1 MFVYKFG
8 LLQWPKSKQPSK
20 VQNYISDFLTLNECP
35 NSVLPNFWN
44 SKCHLCRKSNFWNCL
59 NMILFKREECLYLGH
74 CTYLIFQRPQQQQA
88 PKTKEIATLVKYTR
102 IAVGAKLLIKSS
114 TILCD
119 KMQKNDW
126 KTNFLES
133 KQQKGEQILDESN
146 RDRSSLC
153 YFFSQNSSTAF
164 SKSLKSQF
172 WLN

>member
-1 MFVYKFG
+1 MSPSPKIKF
-8 LLQWPKSKQPSK
+8 LKLSKYDSLSK
-20 VQNYISDFLTLNECP
+20 
-35 NSVLPNFWN
+35 
-44 SKCHLCRKSNFWNCL
+44 
-59 NMILFKREECLYLGH
+59 ECLYLCH

-153 YFFSQNSSTAF
+153 YFFHKIHVQLFQNHWNPNSGWI
-164 SKSLKSQF
+164 KRPKWQF
-172 WLN
+172 